1 MPNQVILFNNALV
14 DHNPKPDLHNSV
26 LDSVYWQEF
35 SFLEG
40 YSYGR
45 PGYEDQFFSILIYTQ
60 SRKLELIEGNINYT

>member
-1 MPNQVILFNNALV
+1 MPNQVILFINALV

-45 PGYEDQFFSILIYTQ
+45 PGYED
-60 SRKLELIEGNINYT
+60 